1 MQNRF
6 DIAVLKVVMEEEKD
20 KEQLVRILTKQRG
33 ACRKK
38 NRERKEKERRKKN
51 TTDTLKRGKKNYQT
65 RKILETGGGRII
77 FPT

>member
-33 ACRKK
+33 RVGRKT
-38 NRERKEKERRKKN
+38 EKEKKK
-51 TTDTLKRGKKNYQT
+51 REGKK
-65 RKILETGGGRII
+65 ILQIH
-77 FPT
+77 